1 MTKSK
6 NNPGRGNTIRESNTM
21 KVMEEIREKI
31 RKAIKEG
38 VSLREIEEIILQE
51 AMMEEREAYLQVED
65 DHKNGTYFRYLGTGD
80 GVLRLRVPRTRK
92 GGFRPKILPEKYERT
107 SPDYED
113 FLQQLVLSGMTP
125 SQVKAVLAAK
135 GIPYSEIVMNRV
147 AERISNKLKE
157 YKSRELPHDLL
168 ALYIDVK
175 IVKVRIS
182 ESIMERAIYI
192 AIGVDLE
199 GNKFVLDYEVRD
211 REDLDGWKSFLSGL
225 VSRGVSRV
233 DVIVSDDFSGLDRVV
248 STLFPSS
255 QHQLC
260 ITHMVRNLMR
270 VLPDKEE
277 LMIRVRD
284 LKFSRNVEEGRKAI
298 LSLSQLVQPFSPAR
312 AKRLLDAADKYCSF
326 LNFPRE
332 IRHYLYTNN
341 TSESFNS
348 TLARFEEEL
357 GGYFPSLRSLEVYL
371 YVSIHESNSRWK
383 FRPMSVIR
391 HYSYHLKQ
399 LHASRFQVSLDED
412 F

>member
-38 VSLREIEEIILQE
+38 ISLREIEEIILQE
-51 AMMEEREAYLQVED
+51 AMMEEREAYLEVED
-65 DHKNGTYFRYLGTGD
+65 DHKNGTLLQISGNR
-80 GVLRLRVPRTRK
+80 RLSIKTQSTENQK
-92 GGFRPKILPEKYERT
+92 GWLQTQNPSRERT

-135 GIPYSEIVMNRV
+135 GIPYSEIVMDRV

-157 YKSRELPHDLL
+157 YKNRELPHDLL

-175 IVKVRIS
+175 IVKVRIN

-211 REDLDGWKSFLSGL
+211 REDLDGWKSFLGGL

-270 VLPDKEE
+270 VLPDKEKEE

-284 LKFSRNVEEGRKAI
+284 LKSSRNVEEGRKAI
-298 LSLSQLVQPFSPAR
+298 SSLSQLVQPFSPAR

-332 IRHYLYTNN
+332 VRHYLYTNN

-383 FRPMSVIR
+383 FRPMWVIR

>member
-1 MTKSK
+1 
-6 NNPGRGNTIRESNTM
+6 
-21 KVMEEIREKI
+21 
-31 RKAIKEG
+31 
-38 VSLREIEEIILQE
+38 
-51 AMMEEREAYLQVED
+51 
-65 DHKNGTYFRYLGTGD
+65 
-80 GVLRLRVPRTRK
+80 
-92 GGFRPKILPEKYERT
+92 
-107 SPDYED
+107 
-113 FLQQLVLSGMTP
+113 
-125 SQVKAVLAAK
+125 VLAAK
-135 GIPYSEIVMNRV
+135 GIPYSEIVMDRV

-157 YKSRELPHDLL
+157 YKNRELPHDLL
-168 ALYIDVK
+168 ALYIHVK

-192 AIGVDLE
+192 AIVVDLE

-284 LKFSRNVEEGRKAI
+284 LKSSRKVEEGRKAI
-298 LSLSQLVQPFSPAR
+298 FSLSQLVQPFSSAR

-371 YVSIHESNSRWK
+371 YVSIHESNSRWE